1 MANEMT
7 GALSSVVPNTG
18 SEPAAQNN
26 QEAAKPDPIA
36 QSQERINKSQAD
48 LQIQYDRLMRLLDDR
63 TSGEQQPISLGQFF
77 ASLVG
82 SPESKYF
89 SQSMGDSARNLQA
102 QQEAQRKRE
111 MEIAQM
117 RLEMGKSQ
125 LGMQTQELERKKQ
138 EATQQLIPNLYVKDQ
153 SGNYVFNAPAAQR
166 LAQLT
171 GKPEYVQQ
179 LVAEQRKHRQGQAF
193 NAMFA
198 QKETP
203 EGSKIEFDKNAF
215 KAYMSTS
222 DNPLED
228 AAKFADVYKKVRPLM
243 FGSSDTGSVFDAAIM
258 GAKDHPEI
266 LALAQKY
273 KQLEQSGL
281 LDEEKAYKM
290 AMDLTTLLSKKEDS
304 AEARQ
309 DRKMLAMMTQA
320 IHQATAGTTAALNA
334 ERLKK
339 MQEEWTPQQKKD
351 YAIIEPSL
359 KAAPKA
365 GEMLMQIDDLKR
377 YNKEAPDGIFS
388 SAWQST
394 VGAFRNSPEYLAAQN
409 LKRTI
414 AAMIPNT
421 ARLPGSASN
430 LDLTKIEEG
439 LGKLQAPNLD
449 KKGREVIINEI
460 DNSVKRVLDRTQ
472 KIQNYW
478 EQNKKAP
485 PASFFKDSQIEIPK
499 NVPPNITEAD
509 INATAKKYGLTPEQ
523 VRQRLGI

>member
-1 MANEMT
+1 MADNVNDQSGLSIYEKAKSDYQQKIDSLANLQENLLASLSSRSDV
-7 GALSSVVPNTG
+7 GNPLLALSAGFLSPTRGGGFGESAANALNAL
-18 SEPAAQNN
+18 SAQQQAQNKADIEN
-26 QEAAKPDPIA
+26 AK
-36 QSQERINKSQAD
+36 
-48 LQIQYDRLMRLLDDR
+48 MRM
-63 TSGEQQPISLGQFF
+63 ELG
-77 ASLVG
+77 
-82 SPESKYF
+82 
-89 SQSMGDSARNLQA
+89 R
-102 QQEAQRKRE
+102 
-111 MEIAQM
+111 
-117 RLEMGKSQ
+117 SQ
-125 LGMQTQELERKKQ
+125 LGLQAQELERKKQ
-138 EATQQLIPNLYVKDQ
+138 EATQQLIPSLYTQDQ
-153 SGNYVFNAPAAQR
+153 AGNYVFNAPVAQR

-228 AAKFADVYKKVRPLM
+228 AAKFAEVYKKVRPLM
-243 FGSSDTGSVFDAAIM
+243 FGASDTGSVFDAAIM

-266 LALAQKY
+266 LSLAQKY

-309 DRKMLAMMTQA
+309 DRKMLAMMTQS

-334 ERLKK
+334 ERLRK
-339 MQEEWTPQQKKD
+339 MQEEWTPQMKKD
-351 YAIIEPSL
+351 YAVIEPSL

-394 VGAFRNSPEYLAAQN
+394 VGAIRNTPEYIAAQN

-430 LDLTKIEEG
+430 LDLIKIEES

-449 KKGREVIINEI
+449 KKGREAIINEI
-460 DNSVKRVLDRTQ
+460 DNSVKRVLDRTE

-485 PASFFKDSQIEIPK
+485 PASFFKGSQTETPK
-499 NVPPNITEAD
+499 IAPSDITEAD

-523 VRQRLGI
+523 VKQRLGI